1 MDERQMTELS
11 PLITLPASFLGGL
24 LLGYI
29 YFAAL
34 RATANLLTAQGH
46 PLLGIALAIGRLSL
60 ITAGLYLA
68 VLAGA
73 IPLLAALAG
82 ILCAKALMLRGL
94 PR

>member
-1 MDERQMTELS
+1 MDQRQMT
-11 PLITLPASFLGGL
+11 PLLILPISFLGGL
-24 LLGYI
+24 LLGYA

-46 PLLGIALAIGRLSL
+46 PLLGIGLAIGRLSL

-68 VLAGA
+68 VLQGA
-73 IPLLAALAG
+73 LPLLAACAG

-94 PR
+94 RT